1 MKISIMTAI
10 LLIVAGTSA
19 LAHQDPPPPPSG
31 IVIHLFG
38 PDSGS
43 SHILPTA
50 PAPPAGGVAPASG
63 AVRAPAAAS
72 ENYPEPSWGDVL
84 HQMFVTGDPDQLPGQ
99 ALSAGRAS
107 KPPAP

>member
-1 MKISIMTAI
+1 LKISIITFV

-50 PAPPAGGVAPASG
+50 PPPPGGVAPASG